1 MNMLR
6 RVSLRFNQYLRR
18 NSTSLPYISGD
29 GFRAVSQRESI
40 AVFFC
45 KSESLEDSLQ
55 DLSDIGQDFVLIS
68 GNSDRDFNFTLTG
81 VPENLRRLYLQ
92 NSFVSDS
99 NLIRT
104 LPIGVEN
111 FRHSTN
117 GLPRSLKSRFE
128 FQVKRN
134 QILLGPFGAT
144 HAERAELLNL
154 ESYRDIS
161 VITQRMSPRMYSKFA
176 SEFKFVACPRG
187 NGVDTH
193 RIWEAL
199 YRGSIPIVLDNPW
212 SQSLD
217 YLGLPIIRIPAWTKD
232 NLVEVLEKYSDFAPE
247 SPQNLQY
254 LWIGAWEKLFREDLA

>member
-1 MNMLR
+1 MLQ

-18 NSTSLPYISGD
+18 NSTSLPYLSGD
-29 GFRAVSQRESI
+29 GFRALTQRETNSL
-40 AVFFC
+40 FFC
-45 KSESLEDSLQ
+45 KSESLEDSLHS
-55 DLSDIGQDFVLIS
+55 LSEIGDDFVLIA
-68 GNSDRDFNFTLTG
+68 GNSDRDFNLT
-81 VPENLRRLYLQ
+81 PLKFPKNLRRLYLQ

-111 FRHSTN
+111 LRHSTN
-117 GLPRSLKSRFE
+117 GLPGSLRPRVN
-128 FQVKRN
+128 FQVKKN

-144 HAERAELLNL
+144 HAERIDILNL
-154 ESYRDIS
+154 DSSEDLA
-161 VITQRMSPRMYSKFA
+161 VITKRLSPRMYSKLA

-193 RIWEAL
+193 RVWESL

-217 YLGLPIIRIPAWTKD
+217 YLKLPILRIPAWTKD
-232 NLVEVLEKYSDFAPE
+232 NLVEVLDKYSDFIPE
-247 SPQNLQY
+247 IPRNLEY
-254 LWIGAWEKLFREDLA
+254 LWIDAWEKLFREDLA